1 MNNKDKKGGGVNPA
15 PFKYMEIKNI
25 EINIKFL
32 QQLIKIYN
40 EYYTIYF
47 KIIGPI
53 CVTVP
58 APRVIIMSFSF
69 TLLFI

>member
-32 QQLIKIYN
+32 CFFIFKVFA
-40 EYYTIYF
+40 TIN
-47 KIIGPI
+47 KD
-53 CVTVP
+53 
-58 APRVIIMSFSF
+58 
-69 TLLFI
+69 L